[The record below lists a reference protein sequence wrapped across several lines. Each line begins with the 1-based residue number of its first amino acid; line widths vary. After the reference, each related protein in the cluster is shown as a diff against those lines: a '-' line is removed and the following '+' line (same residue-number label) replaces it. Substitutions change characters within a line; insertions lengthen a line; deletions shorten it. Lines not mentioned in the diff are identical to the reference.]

1 MITAKWS
8 IGAGGFVKADANKCA
23 QEIVSIGDSA
33 EAQQIVDFARDENT
47 ELHKCF
53 EWDDK
58 VAGEAYRRDQARWVV
73 RHLVIKEQEPPKDKP
88 EIRFF
93 FKPNKA
99 EGYKQTQLIV
109 RNEDE
114 YASLLAQALKELG
127 WFRAKYG
134 RLVELE
140 ELFAVIDD
148 MLA

>member
-23 QEIVSIGDSA
+23 QEIVSIGESTN
-33 EAQQIVDFARDENT
+33 AQQIVDFARDENT

-93 FKPNKA
+93 FKPSKA

-114 YASLLAQALKELG
+114 YSSLLTQALKELG

>member
-8 IGAGGFVKADANKCA
+8 TGVGGFVKADANKCA
-23 QEIVSIGDSA
+23 QEIVSIGESA
-33 EAQQIVDFARDENT
+33 EAQQVVDFARDENT

-58 VAGEAYRRDQARWVV
+58 VAGEAYRRDQARWVL
-73 RHLVIKEQEPPKDKP
+73 RHLVIKEQEPPKYKP

-93 FKPNKA
+93 FKPNKT

-140 ELFAVIDD
+140 ELFTMIDEL
-148 MLA
+148 MA